1 MVFPLGLEPLWKQLL
16 PPWWRVGWQ
25 GSRVRVGIR
34 GGANRRLERE
44 ARPPTVE
51 PILKFRSVAA
61 GWKSVPSRRKDE
73 KLEAGSIIVRPSR
86 NKLIRPFVT
95 PVIYTF
101 RRRTSR
107 YESLSK
113 PLSPDPRNG
122 FYIIGRPPVRRNSN
136 SLGKKHRSTSI
147 RVLSHHLS
155 PLLPSTR
162 FYSPIS
168 FIYINVVAVW
178 KRETRSKIER
188 IGGGGLRFATLRA
201 EEESLA
207 ESRSGKKRIGR
218 RSMKRELVVG
228 RATCATRR
236 ERGYKR

>member
-1 MVFPLGLEPLWKQLL
+1 MEAAAPSLVASRLARFPRSSGHS
-16 PPWWRVGWQ
+16 R
-25 GSRVRVGIR
+25 GSQPT
-34 GGANRRLERE
+34 LERE

-51 PILKFRSVAA
+51 PILKFRR
-61 GWKSVPSRRKDE
+61 GKSVPSRRKDE

-107 YESLSK
+107 YERLSK

-122 FYIIGRPPVRRNSN
+122 FYIIGRRNSN